1 MTSYT
6 RSRGIMR
13 PLLALKIVAAAVTVI
28 GLLFAF
34 LERYFAPTVIV
45 TENSPNYPDWL
56 KWFGWILT
64 ALGALAYV
72 TIDWR
77 SRHDKH

>member
-1 MTSYT
+1 
-6 RSRGIMR
+6 MR

-28 GLLFAF
+28 GLLFGF

-45 TENSPNYPDWL
+45 TEDSPNYPDWL

-72 TIDWR
+72 TIDWL
-77 SRHDKH
+77 SR